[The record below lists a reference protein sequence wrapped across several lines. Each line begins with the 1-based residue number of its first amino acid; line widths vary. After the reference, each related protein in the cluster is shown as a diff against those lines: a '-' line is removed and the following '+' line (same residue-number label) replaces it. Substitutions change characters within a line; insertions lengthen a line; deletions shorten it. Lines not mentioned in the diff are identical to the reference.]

1 MNRLA
6 ELKITKVK
14 KPDGYKTAHVMEGGG
29 GRRQII
35 CYLNWT
41 NTKKK
46 QDEAKQTMGRAEFTD
61 D

>member
-29 GRRQII
+29 GGGKLSVI
-35 CYLNWT
+35 
-41 NTKKK
+41 
-46 QDEAKQTMGRAEFTD
+46 
-61 D
+61 